1 LGTRGAPADGLGR
14 PRDRDAALG
23 HRSPVSDQAQCIVS
37 GDGVRVR
44 FDVASVLERGTG
56 SVEVHN
62 RLPLDSSVLSQLPA
76 ANGPV
81 TLSHATE
88 ALLNPWLSTH
98 GGGGPRTGTG

>member
-1 LGTRGAPADGLGR
+1 
-14 PRDRDAALG
+14 
-23 HRSPVSDQAQCIVS
+23 
-37 GDGVRVR
+37 VRVR

-81 TLSHATE
+81 TLSHAAE
-88 ALLNPWLSTH
+88 ALLNPWLGTH
-98 GGGGPRTGTG
+98 GGGGPQTGTGQPPITISQCQRSHRLRRSSERTGSWCVARG